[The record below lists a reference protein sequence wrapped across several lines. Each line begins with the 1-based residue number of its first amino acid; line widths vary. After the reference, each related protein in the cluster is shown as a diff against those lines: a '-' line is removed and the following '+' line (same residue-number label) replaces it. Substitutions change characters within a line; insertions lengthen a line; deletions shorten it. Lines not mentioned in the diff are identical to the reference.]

1 MDKIKIIKI
10 ISGKHKNKTGSLIKI
25 SYNNKKKAYMVFVKN
40 INVVKK
46 HTKPDIQK
54 KKPGGIISKENGI
67 HCSNIVFL
75 N

>member
-54 KKPGGIISKENGI
+54 KNRAGLFLKKMEY
-67 HCSNIVFL
+67 IVLILYF
-75 N
+75 